1 MTSKKIL
8 LQKISWTKTTK
19 IEVITKTIFYNNK
32 VTELILNYKKENNF
46 NPFYFS
52 NVQNL
57 NLEFN
62 LNDITIQT

>member
-1 MTSKKIL
+1 MEIKEL
-8 LQKISWTKTTK
+8 ISET
-19 IEVITKTIFYNNK
+19 VFYNNK
-32 VTELILNYKKENNF
+32 VTKLILNYKKENNF
-46 NPFYFS
+46 NPFYLS